1 VNVLPKHWGHIS
13 CPLPET
19 TSTLAA
25 VAWADAAGM
34 KNIAITNAVINV
46 SLIPCK
52 TTSLFTLE
60 HGLTWM
66 DAGESQFSTFRD
78 AVSKKKRGAE
88 APR

>member
-1 VNVLPKHWGHIS
+1 MGQII

-25 VAWADAAGM
+25 VACADAVGV
-34 KNIAITNAVINV
+34 KSIAITNAVINV
-46 SLIPCK
+46 SLIPSK

-60 HGLTWM
+60 HGWTWM

-78 AVSKKKRGAE
+78 VVSKKKGE
-88 APR
+88 PKLPP

>member
-1 VNVLPKHWGHIS
+1 MVKFLNAQTGQII

-25 VAWADAAGM
+25 VAWEDAVGVN
-34 KNIAITNAVINV
+34 NIAITKAVTNV

-66 DAGESQFSTFRD
+66 DAGESQFSTFREN
-78 AVSKKKRGAE
+78 ATKKGGDE
-88 APR
+88 APP